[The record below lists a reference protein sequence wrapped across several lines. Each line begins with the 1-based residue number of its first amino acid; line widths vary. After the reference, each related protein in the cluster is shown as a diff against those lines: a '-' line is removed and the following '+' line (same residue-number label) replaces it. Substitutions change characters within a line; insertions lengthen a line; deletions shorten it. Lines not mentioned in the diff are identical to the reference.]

1 MSADG
6 PYPNCSIAPGKGC
19 AACEDIE
26 RDIERDIRDMWHVWR
41 IGTVVVLGLFVAV
54 LVVLTLSAA

>member
-6 PYPNCSIAPGKGC
+6 PYPHCSIAPGKGC

-26 RDIERDIRDMWHVWR
+26 RDIRDMWRVWR
-41 IGTVVVLGLFVAV
+41 VGTVVVLGLFVAV
-54 LVVLTLSAA
+54 LVVLAVSR